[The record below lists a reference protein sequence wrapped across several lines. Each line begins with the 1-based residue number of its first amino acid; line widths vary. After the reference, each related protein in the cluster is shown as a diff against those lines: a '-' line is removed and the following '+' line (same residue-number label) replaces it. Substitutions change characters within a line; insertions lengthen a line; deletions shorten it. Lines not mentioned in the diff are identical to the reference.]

1 MSNNIIINEIL
12 FAILGRLA
20 KDLGKTSIS
29 LTFKDFE
36 LEDHHESRF
45 DGMVL
50 WAMNEGLIRVRKSD
64 HLMEADTEFSYAV
77 LHCPAITSLGLA
89 VGALAIKQMDND
101 ILLATAAVKHPGSIA
116 AVNKHQE
123 HLGR

>member
-1 MSNNIIINEIL
+1 MSNNLIINEIL

-20 KDLGKTSIS
+20 KDLGKTSVS

-50 WAMNEGLIRVRKSD
+50 WAMSEGLIRIRKSD
-64 HLMEADTEFSYAV
+64 HLKEADTEFSYAV
-77 LHCPAITSLGLA
+77 LHCPTITSLGLA
-89 VGALAIKQMDND
+89 VGALAIKEMEND
-101 ILLATAAVKHPGSIA
+101 ILLATAAIKYPGSISLA
-116 AVNKHQE
+116 GKHQDR
-123 HLGR
+123 LDR